1 MSGQEAKEKVSKKI
15 ASKIWSLRNKLI
27 LLQSQIERSGSEVE
41 VMAD

>member
-1 MSGQEAKEKVSKKI
+1 MELEKKSFKKI
-15 ASKIWSLRNKLI
+15 ASKIWSLRNKFI